1 VRGYCKLVL
10 VLFLSL
16 LLTSCVIH
24 KGFQIC
30 FNKRCVYGKLYDKY
44 LKLKINIHA
53 NIYTVSKKLKRNRS
67 NKKGDAKLN
76 QGTKT
81 GSNHIANNSAKS
93 SLKKDSISSQSNTSN
108 GSDSLKRTNSVFY
121 SKSDSASI
129 QSDLRKEN
137 LNLKSNQNLIIH
149 YPFDV
154 AQLSGLDKENI
165 LQEISRNDITK
176 ITITGYTDS
185 IGGDGIY
192 NKQLSFK
199 RAKIISQYLL
209 DLGVQKNKIFYNGLS
224 SKSPLSDNITEQ
236 GRWLNRRTEI
246 LIEYLCK

>member
-1 VRGYCKLVL
+1 MKRHSKLLLIV
-10 VLFLSL
+10 FLSL

-44 LKLKINIHA
+44 LKLKINIHT
-53 NIYTVSKKLKRNRS
+53 NIYTASKKIKRNRS
-67 NKKGDAKLN
+67 NKKGDGKLN
-76 QGTKT
+76 QSTKKD
-81 GSNHIANNSAKS
+81 SNSLANNSVTP
-93 SLKKDSISSQSNTSN
+93 SLKKGSISPQSNTSN
-108 GSDSLKRTNSVFY
+108 EIDSLKENNKVY
-121 SKSDSASI
+121 SASDSVSI
-129 QSDLRKEN
+129 NPSRKEN
-137 LNLKSNQNLIIH
+137 PNLKCNQNLIIH

-154 AQLSGLDKENI
+154 AQLSHLDKETI
-165 LQEISRNDITK
+165 LQETTKNDITK

-192 NKQLSFK
+192 NKQLSFR

-209 DLGVQKNKIFYNGLS
+209 DLGVQKNKIRYNGLS
-224 SKSPLSDNITEQ
+224 SKSPLSDNTTEQ